1 MEKWTR
7 NVRFHHK
14 FFLNFVFAEPIRLA
28 AAKHAEFLRAR
39 GRHYSN
45 EAEAMKV
52 SIAADIN
59 QGFTCCLCSFI
70 LACFSN
76 G

>member
-1 MEKWTR
+1 MFPDVWEM
-7 NVRFHHK
+7 
-14 FFLNFVFAEPIRLA
+14 FADIYIFNRCAA

-52 SIAADIN
+52 RQSCIHIGV
-59 QGFTCCLCSFI
+59 QHELT
-70 LACFSN
+70 
-76 G
+76 